1 MFAVVEIAG
10 KQFIVSEKEKHYV
23 PLLDGAVDAEVTFDK
38 VLLLSDDT
46 GTKVGA
52 PYVDGLKVSG
62 KILEHLQDDKIL
74 VFKKKRRTGYK
85 KSHGH
90 RSDLTRVEITKIG

>member
-10 KQFIVSEKEKHYV
+10 KQFIVSENEKHYV
-23 PLLDGAVDAEVTFDK
+23 PLLDAAVDAEVTFDK
-38 VLLLSDDT
+38 VLLHSSDA
-46 GTKVGA
+46 GTKIGA
-52 PYVDGLKVSG
+52 PFVEGLKVSG
-62 KILEHLQDDKIL
+62 KVLEHLQDDKVL

-90 RSDLTRVEITKIG
+90 RTDLTRVEITKIG

>member
-10 KQFIVSEKEKHYV
+10 KQFIVSENEKHYV
-23 PLLDGAVDAEVTFDK
+23 PLLSAEVDSEVTFDK
-38 VLLLSDDT
+38 VLLLSDDA

-62 KILEHLQDDKIL
+62 KVLEHVQDDKIL

-85 KSHGH
+85 KSYGH
-90 RSDLTRVEITKIG
+90 RTDLTRVEITKIG